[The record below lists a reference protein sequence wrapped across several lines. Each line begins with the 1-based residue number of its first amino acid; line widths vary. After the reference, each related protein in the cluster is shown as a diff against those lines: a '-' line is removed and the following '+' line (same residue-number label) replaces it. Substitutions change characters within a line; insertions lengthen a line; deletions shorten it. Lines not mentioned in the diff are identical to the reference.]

1 MALDVGHTRVLLF
14 EHLGTSI
21 SSPFL
26 VVLVFWLCTIF
37 GSFGLFAPETQRDRC
52 PLRLRAV
59 GFRCDL
65 SYPGARPVV
74 RGTAAGLWRPA
85 AHGPGPGAG
94 AVRT

>member
-37 GSFGLFAPETQRDRC
+37 GSFGRFVPETQ
-52 PLRLRAV
+52 P
-59 GFRCDL
+59 
-65 SYPGARPVV
+65 
-74 RGTAAGLWRPA
+74 
-85 AHGPGPGAG
+85 
-94 AVRT
+94 